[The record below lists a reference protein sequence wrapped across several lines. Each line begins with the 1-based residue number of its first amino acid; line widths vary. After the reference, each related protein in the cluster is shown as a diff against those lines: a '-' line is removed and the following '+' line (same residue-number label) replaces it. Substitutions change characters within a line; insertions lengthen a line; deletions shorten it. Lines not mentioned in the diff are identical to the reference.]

1 MIKTRP
7 LLYAAL
13 VVPAVA
19 LAFVLTAVLGYQ
31 TVLRQFSRPSLR
43 VDASRAE
50 VIRQMRDLNR
60 FETASYSIDKV
71 VEAGTD
77 GNAFQQ
83 FFFGDRILLMAQGE
97 VTAGF
102 DLSRLDDKDIS
113 VRGNTVVVRLP
124 KPELL
129 NVRLDNGAT
138 RVYDRRLG
146 LLSRGDKDLESRARV
161 AAEQSIREAAA
172 EADLLERAAANG
184 AALECSGRDHLG
196 SLAMLEACIRSSR
209 EQCGVAVADLLPHP
223 IGS

>member
-129 NVRLDNGAT
+129 NVRLDNAAT

-146 LLSRGDKDLESRARV
+146 LLSRGDKDLESRARL
-161 AAEQSIREAAA
+161 AAEESMRDAAGR
-172 EADLLERAAANG
+172 ADILERAAANG
-184 AALECSGRDHLG
+184 ERQVTAL
-196 SLAMLEACIRSSR
+196 LESA
-209 EQCGVAVADLLPHP
+209 GVRNVRVIARL
-223 IGS
+223 